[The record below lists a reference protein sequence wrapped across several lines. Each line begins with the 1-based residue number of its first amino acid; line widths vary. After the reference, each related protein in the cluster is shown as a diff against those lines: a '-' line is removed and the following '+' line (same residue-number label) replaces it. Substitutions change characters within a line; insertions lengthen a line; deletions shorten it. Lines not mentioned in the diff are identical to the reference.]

1 MMQTNRNR
9 RTERK
14 GQSNGRHQM
23 NGCGKRQRRG
33 TEPVRSAHKW
43 VDSPRYTYSPLSC
56 RSPQRKSVI
65 QAHETQGRLVYYCP
79 VWPVHVTEQ
88 ICTQN
93 CKIDVT
99 DFLYRLWCIYQIS
112 INIIVPLAKYFT
124 QWLHSIFQSFLC
136 WQTCYFHRSSIFAK
150 LCWKNNFNYLPPIK
164 AFYEQ

>member
-1 MMQTNRNR
+1 MMQTNINR

-14 GQSNGRHQM
+14 GQSNGRHQI

-65 QAHETQGRLVYYCP
+65 QAHETQDRLVYYCP

-88 ICTQN
+88 ICKTAKQTSLIFFIDFGVYIKYLSISQFHQLSTSLSGYILFFSHFFAGRHVIFTDPPFLWSSVG
-93 CKIDVT
+93 KIT
-99 DFLYRLWCIYQIS
+99 LIIFLL
-112 INIIVPLAKYFT
+112 
-124 QWLHSIFQSFLC
+124 
-136 WQTCYFHRSSIFAK
+136 
-150 LCWKNNFNYLPPIK
+150 
-164 AFYEQ
+164 

>member
-14 GQSNGRHQM
+14 GQSNGRHQI

-93 CKIDVT
+93 CKIDVID
-99 DFLYRLWCIYQIS
+99 DFGVYIKYLSISQFYQLSTSLSGYI
-112 INIIVPLAKYFT
+112 LF
-124 QWLHSIFQSFLC
+124 FQSFLC
-136 WQTCYFHRSSIFAK
+136 WQTCYFHRSSIFAE